1 MEVVMEAVMEPV
13 MYCDEAVMET
23 VMEAVMAAD
32 PPGPQPQQQSL
43 VGAWLCL
50 TQQEVL
56 PQIPDQ
62 PAH

>member
-1 MEVVMEAVMEPV
+1 MEPV

-32 PPGPQPQQQSL
+32 PTGPQPQQQSL